1 MTKAVIF
8 DMDGVLID
16 SEPLHFESDKL
27 TFREFG
33 LEVTDSVLNNFVG
46 VSNSEMWE
54 KLRIDFDIAAS
65 VEEILEKQAAHKM
78 KLFSGDALQP
88 VNGVGELLTFLKD
101 NNVTAGLASSS
112 PMDFI
117 MHILSGL
124 HITEYFKAVVSGE
137 EVDKGKPEPDIFLK
151 AAELLGAAPEDCI
164 VIEDSGHGIAAAKRA
179 GMTSIAYRNP
189 NSGSQDLSASDYVA
203 DSMAEAGEILKT
215 LL

>member
-54 KLRIDFDIAAS
+54 KLRIDFDIAAP
-65 VEEILEKQAAHKM
+65 VQEILEKQAVHKM
-78 KLFSGDALQP
+78 RLFSGDALKP
-88 VNGVGELLTFLKD
+88 VEGVSELLTFLKD
-101 NNVTAGLASSS
+101 NNVATGLASSS
-112 PMDFI
+112 PVDFI
-117 MHILSGL
+117 MHILGGL

-137 EVDKGKPEPDIFLK
+137 EVNQGKPEPDIFLK
-151 AAELLGAAPEDCI
+151 AAELLGIAPEDCI
-164 VIEDSGHGIAAAKRA
+164 VIEDSGHGIAAAKKA
-179 GMTSIAYRNP
+179 GMRSIAYRNP
-189 NSGSQDLSASDYVA
+189 NSGSQDLSASDYVV
-203 DSMAEAGEILKT
+203 DSMAEASSILKSI
-215 LL
+215 L